1 MKLFENPSTALL
13 PSERLSLQIFFFSV
27 SIQEVYSTEWE
38 EPNKLQ
44 GVIFSNWKRI
54 LRTLL
59 NKISLITSKQL
70 LGKKNNSVITV
81 HKNSTYRQL
90 TITPK
95 NLGNTVKKKETKQQ
109 RDQKSL
115 TSITFKRAKN
125 LSFLGDT
132 TDLEADSSKLNLF
145 QKRFL

>member
-145 QKRFL
+145 QKRFP